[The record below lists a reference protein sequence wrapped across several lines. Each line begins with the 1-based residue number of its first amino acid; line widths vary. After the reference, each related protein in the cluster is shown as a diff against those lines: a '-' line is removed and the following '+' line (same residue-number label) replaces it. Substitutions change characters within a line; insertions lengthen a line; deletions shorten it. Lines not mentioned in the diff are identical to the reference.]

1 MTRLIVAAVLAVS
14 SASASFAMCSSE
26 RHAMSCAE
34 GFVYDSEA
42 KACVQQLSG

>member
-1 MTRLIVAAVLAVS
+1 MTRLFVAALIAVT
-14 SASASFAMCSSE
+14 SASASYAMCSSE

-34 GFVYDSEA
+34 GFVFDQEA